1 MLIDRTQY
9 CDMNCEENCPI
20 YHNCYQKRINQ
31 LSDLLDKKWPA
42 SASNALS
49 PPCKSYYNMM
59 PYPPHR

>member
-31 LSDLLDKKWPA
+31 LSDLLDKKMA
-42 SASNALS
+42 GLSIECFESAMQKLL
-49 PPCKSYYNMM
+49 
-59 PYPPHR
+59 